1 MGENHEPIIKEQCD
15 CTGSVPACRQI
26 LSIRNR
32 GQLSVDAV
40 PADQRSMEPLEKL
53 RCERGVVTVSAMG
66 RLLLA
71 VIFARYLAAVLIVVG
86 IVWAIHWLNRIF

>member
-1 MGENHEPIIKEQCD
+1 M
-15 CTGSVPACRQI
+15 
-26 LSIRNR
+26 
-32 GQLSVDAV
+32 
-40 PADQRSMEPLEKL
+40 EKL